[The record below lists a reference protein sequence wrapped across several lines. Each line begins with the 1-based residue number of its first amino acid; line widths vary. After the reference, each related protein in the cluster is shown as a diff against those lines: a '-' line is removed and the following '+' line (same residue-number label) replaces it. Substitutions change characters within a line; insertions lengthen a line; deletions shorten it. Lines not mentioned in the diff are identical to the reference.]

1 MSRKRTHRKKTKPI
15 PIRQRIFAEGF
26 SAGILWGISIVTG
39 ISIDPIDL
47 RTRFLK
53 SFCSVTDS
61 NVLNCRELMLILR
74 LIGLI
79 VTILSITLE
88 VTRLRK
94 TKYFG
99 NWPPWVEGLVFYGI
113 GLIVG
118 VFLIV
123 AFS

>member
-1 MSRKRTHRKKTKPI
+1 
-15 PIRQRIFAEGF
+15 
-26 SAGILWGISIVTG
+26 
-39 ISIDPIDL
+39 
-47 RTRFLK
+47 
-53 SFCSVTDS
+53 
-61 NVLNCRELMLILR
+61 MLILR